1 MSEVRVRPPL
11 VELTLARLR
20 EFVREPE
27 ALFWT
32 FIFPSLMAV
41 ALAVAFPGGRA
52 DPEVLVGVADGP
64 GTADLRATLEASGR
78 VTVRTVAPGG
88 EVRALREGDAHLV
101 LEATDPVTYR
111 FDPERAES
119 AVARLVVDDVLKT
132 AAGRPDPFQATE
144 TPMRI
149 VGSRYVDWLIPGLVG
164 MTIMGGS
171 MWGIGFSIVQVRMR
185 KLLKRLVA
193 SPMRKREYLFAQ
205 VLARLV
211 FLGPEVAVPLVFA
224 VLALGLPVQGS
235 VLDIAVVSIVGALGF
250 GGIGLMV
257 ASRARTFEAINGLL
271 NVFMLPMWVLSGVFF
286 ASSTFPDALQPI
298 IQALPLTALNDALR
312 LVILD
317 GESLGA
323 ARAELLTLGVWGG
336 SSFAVAL
343 KIFNWR

>member
-1 MSEVRVRPPL
+1 MSDVKVRPPL

-32 FIFPSLMAV
+32 FVFPILMAV

-52 DPEVLVGVADGP
+52 APEVLVGLVDVPAAAG
-64 GTADLRATLEASGR
+64 ARAALEASGR
-78 VTVRTVAPGG
+78 ATVRAVEPGG
-88 EVRALREGDAHLV
+88 EVRALREGEVHLV

-111 FDPERAES
+111 FDPERQES
-119 AVARLVVDDVLKT
+119 AVARLVVDDVLKD
-132 AAGRPDPFQATE
+132 AAGRPDPWQAQE
-144 TPMRI
+144 APVRI

-193 SPMRKREYLFAQ
+193 SPMRKREYLIAQ

-211 FLGPEVAVPLVFA
+211 FLAPEVAVPLLFA
-224 VLALGLPVQGS
+224 VLVLGLPIQGRI
-235 VLDIAVVSIVGALGF
+235 VDIAAVSVVGALGF
-250 GGIGLMV
+250 GGVGLLV

-286 ASSTFPDALQPI
+286 ASSTFPDALQPLI
-298 IQALPLTALNDALR
+298 RVLPLTALNDALR

-317 GESLGA
+317 GETA
-323 ARAELLTLGVWGG
+323 AAAGRELATLGVWGG
-336 SSFAVAL
+336 TAFGVAL